1 MADAI
6 SLKDYNFSDLK
17 KYPNVGQN
25 RKKELVEFS
34 YNGNDNLR
42 PTGCKLVLS
51 KYAKEEREK
60 CKDFG
65 YFVNNYVVVFVSG
78 KGFTNITL
86 RDYQYEINDIIEE
99 NQKILLLAGRRMGKT
114 STVLFK
120 IIHNMLFNDGFKAGF
135 SANDDALRKASMNV
149 LRALYENLPPW
160 LQKGVKKFNTQTIEL
175 ENGSVVT
182 STVMS
187 ENSFRG
193 EGYDFILCDEYS
205 WSDKKEEFHDAVMP
219 IVSESETTKFIITT
233 TPNGMDEFYE
243 LWRKSEKGENSY
255 ARLKLPWW
263 RRKDR
268 DKSWYDSEVE
278 EHGEKYCNQNHDV
291 EFLGSSNTLLK
302 SSTIRSLENFIQ
314 EPIDT
319 ICDDLVEVYEKAK
332 TGYEYCIGV
341 DTSKSSASS
350 GEDDD
355 YISLNVIRV
364 DLENLK
370 LKQVA
375 SCRTK
380 EIHYTELSDII
391 LELAEHYTVTDQPL
405 VLIENNAEGA
415 SVADNLAN
423 VHEYENVFCEER
435 RYDIN
440 GFRTTKTSKIVGLK
454 NIKWLIE
461 NDVLELC
468 DFSTINE
475 FKTFVKNKTSYEA
488 QNGSHDDCIMSLYAS
503 LFWLL
508 EDNNIYE
515 ILMNDIKE
523 NLGAEVVDINGEEVE
538 GEIDVM
544 GNDLIR
550 GQESND
556 WLFQNQ

>member
-1 MADAI
+1 MADNI
-6 SLKDYNFSDLK
+6 SLQDYDFSDLS
-17 KYPNVGQN
+17 KYPNVGKN

-42 PTGCKLVLS
+42 PTGCKL
-51 KYAKEEREK
+51 AMTDFAREEYEK
-60 CKDFG
+60 CRDFE

-78 KGFTNITL
+78 KGFTHITL
-86 RDYQYEINDIIEE
+86 RDYQLEINDIIEN

-120 IIHNMLFNDGFKAGF
+120 IIHNMIYNDGFKAGF

-160 LQKGVKKFNTQTIEL
+160 LQKGVKKFNTKTIEL

-233 TPNGMDEFYE
+233 TPNGMDEFYT
-243 LWRKSEKGENSY
+243 LWTLSEKGENSY

-268 DKSWYDSEVE
+268 DKAWYDKEVE

-302 SSTIRSLENFIQ
+302 SSTIRSLEDFVK
-314 EPIDT
+314 EPIDK
-319 ICDDLVEVYEKAK
+319 ICDDLVDVYERARE
-332 TGYEYCIGV
+332 GYEYCIGV
-341 DTSKSSASS
+341 DTSKSSDTSA
-350 GEDDD
+350 DDSD
-355 YISLNVIRV
+355 YISLQVIRV
-364 DLENLK
+364 DLDNLK

-391 LELAEHYTVTDQPL
+391 LELARHYTVNDEPL

-415 SVADNLAN
+415 SVADNLSL

-435 RYDIN
+435 RHDIN
-440 GFRTTKTSKIVGLK
+440 GFRTTKTSKLVGLK

-461 NDVLELC
+461 NGVLELC

-488 QNGSHDDCIMSLYAS
+488 QKGSHDDCIMALYAS

-508 EDNNIYE
+508 EQTNIYD
-515 ILMNDIKE
+515 ILMHDIKE
-523 NLGAEVVDINGEEVE
+523 QLGEEDIEKDGEEVE
-538 GEIDVM
+538 GELDVM
-544 GNDLIR
+544 GNDLIKTN
-550 GQESND
+550 EDNS
-556 WLFQNQ
+556 WLFQDS